1 MASIR
6 IPFPEQNEPGLVL
19 LQGPRVT
26 VGRLPFNTLQIIDRT
41 VSGFHAEL
49 ILENGHYRLH
59 DRGST
64 NGTFVNGELATDFHL
79 REACRISFG
88 TVECEFDPAVD
99 ASGAGDTVPTR
110 EEINAVRQENAGL
123 RATLAAVREEVQALR
138 ETKTTE
144 LSGEAVAREEFM
156 QVVAARQILT
166 EGKVQLEQELG
177 RLKGEVA
184 VLRRD
189 RENLQKAWDA
199 EKAALARRP
208 NADAPEVVVKVP
220 LPAPVAAVVPPV
232 NLPPVLVAP
241 ATPAAPPVPVAPL
254 SRPSV
259 PLARPTMPVAPVAR
273 PVVPLAAPTV
283 RAFPPPKPA
292 TPPAR
297 LVPVSAGPVPTGSGV
312 RPLPRP
318 VPVAAV
324 PMEVASAGEPAST
337 VPKAVPSVLHPRTS
351 VMAVHPPTAGPKGTQ
366 KIG

>member
-6 IPFPEQNEPGLVL
+6 IPFPEQTEPALVV

-64 NGTFVNGELATDFHL
+64 NGTFVNGQPATDFHL
-79 REACRISFG
+79 REACKISFG
-88 TVECEFDPAVD
+88 TVECEFDPAVET
-99 ASGAGDTVPTR
+99 SGVGESVPTR

-123 RATLAAVREEVQALR
+123 RATLAAVREEVTALR
-138 ETKTTE
+138 ETKPAE
-144 LSGEAVAREEFM
+144 LTGDAVAREEFM
-156 QVVAARQILT
+156 KVVGEREVLT
-166 EGKVQLEQELG
+166 EGKLQLEQEVG

-199 EKAALARRP
+199 TKAELARRP
-208 NADAPEVVVKVP
+208 DAPSAEVVV
-220 LPAPVAAVVPPV
+220 LATPVAVPEPQV
-232 NLPPVLVAP
+232 EQPS
-241 ATPAAPPVPVAPL
+241 TPAAAAPTKPPAPPAPL
-254 SRPSV
+254 SRPAV
-259 PLARPTMPVAPVAR
+259 PVAR
-273 PVVPLAAPTV
+273 PIVPLAAPTV
-283 RAFPPPKPA
+283 RAFPAPKPA

-297 LVPVSAGPVPTGSGV
+297 LVPVSAAPAQTSSGV
-312 RPLPRP
+312 RPFPRAVPAAGVP
-318 VPVAAV
+318 VP
-324 PMEVASAGEPAST
+324 G
-337 VPKAVPSVLHPRTS
+337 PKAEPIAMHPRTS
-351 VMAVHPPTAGPKGTQ
+351 VMAVHPPPAGPKGTQ